1 MPRMH
6 EWFTNVIFGYAES
19 ALLNTWNNKEKMIK
33 YSFGGPY
40 YLKFTGNRTTTHY
53 AIFGEDGFD
62 FLGGIADGHL
72 TMSSSVTKELGE
84 IQKVLNGQ
92 KAKHVFGGSAALIL
106 TVTPTE
112 TEFENDLTDENY
124 GKVPTMEV
132 VKLLTDWRD
141 FLISKGK

>member
-1 MPRMH
+1 MLAYT
-6 EWFTNVIFGYAES
+6 FTGPYIGRT
-19 ALLNTWNNKEKMIK
+19 LGKD
-33 YSFGGPY
+33 YSFY
-40 YLKFTGNRTTTHY
+40 RIKS
-53 AIFGEDGFD
+53 EDGRNY
-62 FLGGIADGHL
+62 LNNLADGHL
-72 TMSSSVTKELGE
+72 VKSDGVIKELGE

-112 TEFENDLTDENY
+112 TEFENDLTEENY